1 MLFRVYGNS
10 EVVHIH
16 CTLGIEYCRKYNA
29 EYGTAKC
36 HTAGKKEVV
45 YIYCKAQCF
54 RIVTANESLLTTKK

>member
-36 HTAGKKEVV
+36 HTAGKKEEGIGSSAV
-45 YIYCKAQCF
+45 
-54 RIVTANESLLTTKK
+54 LLQSTMF

>member
-36 HTAGKKEVV
+36 HTAGKKEEG
-45 YIYCKAQCF
+45 IGSKTAQ
-54 RIVTANESLLTTKK
+54 NNDLN

>member
-36 HTAGKKEVV
+36 HTTGKKEEGIGSSAV
-45 YIYCKAQCF
+45 
-54 RIVTANESLLTTKK
+54 LLHRTMI